1 VNLREHGATSAPD
14 LVPAEEA
21 ATVDPMALQGDGIET
36 RDPGSGAG
44 AMAGGTIPV
53 IGGPRQQPERGSC
66 GPIERYAL
74 PLAKGALAG
83 TVATVAMSGLMFA
96 AKKARLM
103 GEMPPE
109 KITGRSLDRLGMA
122 HGRRFQDATAAA
134 AHIGFGA
141 AAGTLLGLISL
152 RFNPPLPPLLQG
164 LLFGTAVWVTSYQ
177 GWLPAA
183 GLMPRPKHDQP
194 GRPPSMLAAHW
205 IYGAT
210 AALLL
215 ERFGTG
221 NRPGPAR

>member
-1 VNLREHGATSAPD
+1 VNLREHGSTS
-14 LVPAEEA
+14 
-21 ATVDPMALQGDGIET
+21 
-36 RDPGSGAG
+36 
-44 AMAGGTIPV
+44 PV
-53 IGGPRQQPERGSC
+53 VGGPRQQPERGSC

-152 RFNPPLPPLLQG
+152 RLNPPLPPVLQG
-164 LLFGTAVWVTSYQ
+164 LLFGTTVWVTSYQ

-205 IYGAT
+205 VYGAT

-221 NRPGPAR
+221 DWPAPAR